1 MFKNS
6 KKNPSRTPT
15 SKIEPIISDPW
26 KTTEP
31 EPHFPSPLELDRLLR
46 EPHPLINAAKDLLEI
61 PPAGMPG
68 IELLP
73 AHSASSEVDPI
84 EVLLK
89 NELKLHAS
97 VETFKAQIEKALV
110 LLYWL
115 ATKPEQ
121 LLA

>member
-1 MFKNS
+1 MFKNP
-6 KKNPSRTPT
+6 KKNLSGTPT
-15 SKIEPIISDPW
+15 SKIEPTIPDPW

-61 PPAGMPG
+61 SPAGMPG

-121 LLA
+121 LFA

>member
-15 SKIEPIISDPW
+15 SKIEPIIPDPW

-46 EPHPLINAAKDLLEI
+46 EPHPLINATKDLLEI
-61 PPAGMPG
+61 SPAGIPG

-73 AHSASSEVDPI
+73 AHSSISEINPI

-89 NELKLHAS
+89 NELKLPAS

-121 LLA
+121 LFA